1 MDKYIIYNDTKQFY
15 KELTNIVLISIE
27 ETGDCYCYC
36 GEENGTCGICELAI
50 FLTDPHDQNKIEG
63 LSARKFLVKN
73 RENQEKLQVFADKI
87 VVFFDKI
94 QDEKPESLEFFEKE
108 YRWSLKSYSTGE
120 TFTLTLDDCI
130 DNEILRYDDETYEH
144 DFYS

>member
-1 MDKYIIYNDTKQFY
+1 MDKYIIYNNTKQFF
-15 KELTNIVLISIE
+15 KELMNIVLISVE

-36 GEENGTCGICELAI
+36 GEDNGTCGICALGIYLVDAHE
-50 FLTDPHDQNKIEG
+50 QNKIEG
-63 LSARKFLVKN
+63 FSAIKFLVIN
-73 RENQEKLQVFADKI
+73 RENKDKLQVFA
-87 VVFFDKI
+87 KI

-120 TFTLTLDDCI
+120 TFSLSLDDCI
-130 DNEILRYDDETYEH
+130 DNEILRYDNDTYEH

>member
-1 MDKYIIYNDTKQFY
+1 MDKYIIYNSTKQFY
-15 KELTNIVLISIE
+15 RELTNIVLISIE

-36 GEENGTCGICELAI
+36 GEENGTCGICGLGI
-50 FLTDPHDQNKIEG
+50 FLVDAHNQNKIEG

-73 RENQEKLQVFADKI
+73 RENKEKLQIFADKI

-94 QDEKPESLEFFEKE
+94 QDERPESLEFFEKE
-108 YRWSLKSYSTGE
+108 YSRSLKVYSTGE
-120 TFTLTLDDCI
+120 TLYLDLDSCI
-130 DNEILRYDDETYEH
+130 ENEILHYDNETYEY